1 MFICLLKDA
10 YTPMTPEVFIAKWTK
25 STTKER
31 AAAQEHFI
39 DLCKVLDEKTPNE
52 ADPTGEWYAF
62 EKGVEKTGAGRGWA
76 DVWKRGHFG
85 WEYKSKS
92 GGRTST
98 MSGALS
104 QLQLYAL
111 ALESPPLLIVS
122 DIDTIEIHTAFQ
134 NAVQEVH
141 LIELQDLVKPE
152 KLDLLRSAFK
162 DPERLRPKRTR
173 DQITTNAAGKFA
185 ELAYM
190 LREDGH
196 DPQVVAHFLNKIL
209 FCMFAEDVGILKTG
223 LFTDIVEKGVE
234 HPEHFD
240 IVIKR
245 LFQAMQMGGS
255 FGTEIIDWFNGGLFD
270 DDIILPLTLAQ
281 VRTVRDLARMDWSQ
295 IEPAIFGTLFERGLD
310 PAKRSQLGAH
320 YTDPGSIMRLVNPT
334 IVEPLLDEWRI
345 ARTEIAK
352 QMEHMEKV
360 KTKAA
365 TKKRLKAASDTLHSF
380 LERLRN
386 FRVLDPACGSGN
398 FLYLSLLALKDIEH
412 RANIEAEALGLQRQN
427 PLVGPE
433 AVLGIELN
441 SYAAE
446 LARVTVWIGEIQW
459 MLSHG
464 YSLSRDPI
472 LKPLG
477 NIEQRDAILNEDG
490 TESEW
495 PSTDVIVGNPPFLGG
510 SKMLSELG
518 EEYVSN
524 IRNLYKSRVP
534 GGADLVTY
542 WFEKARAQIGAEKT
556 KLAGLVSTNSIRGG
570 SNRKVLKRIIESG
583 RIFNAWSD
591 EDWINEGAAVRV
603 SLICFDGKSPPDLA
617 IATHTLLNGKEVN
630 EITSDLSANDKGA
643 LDKLDVFSAQRLKE
657 NRGWALEGMRKD
669 GPFDVPGEVAR
680 EWISSPNPHGKPNSN
695 VLRRRING
703 RELMGR
709 PTDGWVI
716 DFGPHLSMEEA
727 ALYEKPFRYV
737 QEVVRP
743 KRAGNRDRRRREMWW
758 LFGRSNEDLRTAISK
773 VERAIVTARVS
784 KFRTFSWIDSK
795 ILIDTALVAFPRSD
809 DSTFGILH
817 SRFHECWTLKM
828 CTWLGKGNDP
838 RYTPTTTFE
847 TYPFPDGLTPNIKP
861 DEYTNPHAEAIAEAA
876 KRLNELRENWLNP
889 PEWVDR
895 VPEVVEGYS
904 ERIIPKPEH
913 DKELKKRTLTNLYN
927 QRPEWLENAHRAL
940 DEAVAA
946 AYGWSADLS
955 DDEVLGKLL
964 ELNLSRP

>member
-1 MFICLLKDA
+1 
-10 YTPMTPEVFIAKWTK
+10 MTPEAFIAKWSMT
-25 STTKER
+25 TTKER

-39 DLCKVLDEKTPNE
+39 DLCRVLGEKTPND

-92 GGRTST
+92 SGRTST

-141 LIELQDLVKPE
+141 LIELQDLAKPE

-320 YTDPGSIMRLVNPT
+320 YTDPGSIMRLVSPT

-345 ARTEIAK
+345 ARTEVAK
-352 QMEHMEKV
+352 HMEHMEKV

-459 MLSHG
+459 MLNHG
-464 YSLSRDPI
+464 YSLSREPI
-472 LKPLG
+472 LKPLD

-490 TESEW
+490 TEPRW
-495 PSTDVIVGNPPFLGG
+495 PSADVIVGNPPFLGDK
-510 SKMLSELG
+510 KMIRELG
-518 EEYVSN
+518 EEYVTN
-524 IRNLYKSRVP
+524 LRTLYKGRVP
-534 GGADLVTY
+534 GGADLVLY
-542 WFEKARAQIGAEKT
+542 WYEKSREQLERNQVQRV
-556 KLAGLVSTNSIRGG
+556 GLVATNSIRGG
-570 SNRKVLKRIIESG
+570 RNRKVLDKICEK
-583 RIFNAWSD
+583 NAIYEAWPD
-591 EDWINEGAAVRV
+591 EEWINEGAEVRV
-603 SLICFDGKSPPDLA
+603 SLICFAGSGYGLQPKLNNHIVTVIHPDLTAPESGRSIDLTQANQIETNLNIAFQGA
-617 IATHTLLNGKEVN
+617 IKVGSFDISGELARSWLLAPTNPNGKTNASVLRPFFN
-630 EITSDLSANDKGA
+630 AIDLARRPSDKWIIDFGTSMSAEDAGLFEAPFQHVLELVKPQRDKVRRKGHREHWWRYGEA
-643 LDKLDVFSAQRLKE
+643 RP
-657 NRGWALEGMRKD
+657 GMRK
-669 GPFDVPGEVAR
+669 R
-680 EWISSPNPHGKPNSN
+680 ISS
-695 VLRRRING
+695 
-703 RELMGR
+703 
-709 PTDGWVI
+709 
-716 DFGPHLSMEEA
+716 LSRFIATPE
-727 ALYEKPFRYV
+727 
-737 QEVVRP
+737 
-743 KRAGNRDRRRREMWW
+743 
-758 LFGRSNEDLRTAISK
+758 
-773 VERAIVTARVS
+773 VS
-784 KFRTFSWIDSK
+784 KHRFFVFLDP
-795 ILIDTALVAFPRSD
+795 TAMPSNKVYAITRD
-809 DSTFGILH
+809 DDECFGILS
-817 SRFHECWTLKM
+817 SRIHEFWSLA
-828 CTWLGKGNDP
+828 LGSWHGVGNDP
-838 RYTPTTTFE
+838 RYTNTSTFN
-847 TYPFPDGLTPNIKP
+847 TFPFPEGLTLNLKP
-861 DEYTNPHAEAIAEAA
+861 EEYTNPHAEAIAKAA
-876 KRLNELRENWLNP
+876 RRLNELRENWLNP

-895 VPEVVEGYS
+895 VPEVVGGYPD
-904 ERIIPKPEH
+904 RIIPKPEH
-913 DKELKKRTLTNLYN
+913 EQELKKRTLTNLYN
-927 QRPEWLENAHRAL
+927 QRPAWLENAHRTL

-946 AYGWSADLS
+946 AYGWPTDLS
-955 DDEVLGKLL
+955 DDVILGKLL
-964 ELNLSRP
+964 ELNLSRS

>member
-1 MFICLLKDA
+1 
-10 YTPMTPEVFIAKWTK
+10 MTPEVFIAKWTK

-39 DLCKVLDEKTPNE
+39 DLCKVLNEKTPNE

-141 LIELQDLVKPE
+141 RIELQDLAKPE

-162 DPERLRPKRTR
+162 APERLRPKRTR

-196 DPQVVAHFLNKIL
+196 EPLVVAHFLNKIL
-209 FCMFAEDVGILKTG
+209 FCMFAEDAGILKTG
-223 LFTDIVEKGVE
+223 LFTDIAEKGVE
-234 HPEHFD
+234 HPEHFEV
-240 IVIKR
+240 IIKR
-245 LFQAMQMGGS
+245 LFQSMQKGGS
-255 FGTEIIDWFNGGLFD
+255 FGTDIIDWFNGGLFD
-270 DDIILPLTLAQ
+270 DDTTLPLTLAQ

-310 PAKRSQLGAH
+310 PTKRSQLGAH
-320 YTDPGSIMRLVNPT
+320 YTDPESIMRLVNPT

-345 ARTEIAK
+345 ARTEIAM

-365 TKKRLKAASDTLHSF
+365 TKKRLKAASDAHHGY

-433 AVLGIELN
+433 AVLGIEIN

-464 YSLSRDPI
+464 YSLGRNPI
-472 LKPLG
+472 LKPLD
-477 NIEQRDAILNEDG
+477 NIEQHDAILNEDG
-490 TESEW
+490 TEPVW
-495 PSTDVIVGNPPFLGG
+495 PSADAIVGNPPFLGDK
-510 SKMLSELG
+510 KMIRELG
-518 EEYVSN
+518 EEYVSR
-524 IRNLYKSRVP
+524 IRTLYKGRVP

-542 WFEKARAQIGAEKT
+542 WFEKARVQIKT
-556 KLAGLVSTNSIRGG
+556 GKAKFAGLVATQSIRAG
-570 SNRKVLKRIIESG
+570 SNRKVLESILEAG
-583 RIFNAWSD
+583 SIFNAWAD
-591 EDWINEGAAVRV
+591 EPWINEGAAVRV
-603 SLICFDGKSPPDLA
+603 SMVS
-617 IATHTLLNGKEVN
+617 IAAKDHNQPIHLNGQKTD
-630 EITSDLSANDKGA
+630 EIYADLSGSGKQSTVDITKA
-643 LDKLDVFSAQRLKE
+643 LRLSE
-657 NRGWALEGMRKD
+657 NTGIAFQGTIKV
-669 GPFDVPGEVAR
+669 GPFDISGDTAR
-680 EWISSPNPHGKPNSN
+680 QWLTQPNPDGRGNYE
-695 VLRRRING
+695 VLRPWVNGMDLTRRPRDKWI
-703 RELMGR
+703 
-709 PTDGWVI
+709 I
-716 DFGPHLSMEEA
+716 DFGVNMAEEDAVYYQVPYEFALKNIKPTRVGKREERSSIKWWILHRARPEMRSALAGLYRYIATPRVAKYRFFVWLS
-727 ALYEKPFRYV
+727 
-737 QEVVRP
+737 
-743 KRAGNRDRRRREMWW
+743 
-758 LFGRSNEDLRTAISK
+758 TAILPDS
-773 VERAIVTARVS
+773 RLYAIARQ
-784 KFRTFSWIDSK
+784 D
-795 ILIDTALVAFPRSD
+795 DTA
-809 DSTFGILH
+809 FGVLH
-817 SRFHECWTLKM
+817 SRIHEIWALATASRH
-828 CTWLGKGNDP
+828 GVGNDP
-838 RYTPTTTFE
+838 TYNAESCFE
-847 TYPFPDGLTPNIKP
+847 TFPFPEGLTLDLKP
-861 DEYTNPHAEAIAEAA
+861 DEYTNPHAEVIAEAA
-876 KRLNELRENWLNP
+876 RLLDELRENWLNP
-889 PEWVDR
+889 FEWVDR
-895 VPEVVEGYS
+895 VPEVVDGYPD
-904 ERIIPKPEH
+904 RIIPKPHHE
-913 DKELKKRTLTNLYN
+913 DELKVRTLTTLYN
-927 QRPEWLENAHRAL
+927 QRPTWLDNAHRKL
-940 DEAVAA
+940 DDAVTS
-946 AYGWSADLS
+946 AYGWEVGLS
-955 DDEVLGKLL
+955 DDEILRRLL
-964 ELNLSRP
+964 LLNLNRS

>member
-1 MFICLLKDA
+1 
-10 YTPMTPEVFIAKWTK
+10 MTPEVFIAKWTK

-141 LIELQDLVKPE
+141 RIELQDLAKPE
-152 KLDLLRSAFK
+152 KLDLLRSTFK

-190 LREDGH
+190 LREDEH
-196 DPQVVAHFLNKIL
+196 EPLVVAHFLNKIL
-209 FCMFAEDVGILKTG
+209 FCMFAEDAGILKTG
-223 LFTDIVEKGVE
+223 LFTDIAEKGVE
-234 HPEHFD
+234 HPEHFEV
-240 IVIKR
+240 IIKR
-245 LFQAMQMGGS
+245 LFQSMQKGGS
-255 FGTEIIDWFNGGLFD
+255 FGTDIIDWFNGGLFD
-270 DDIILPLTLAQ
+270 DDTTLPLTLAQ
-281 VRTVRDLARMDWSQ
+281 VHTVRDLARMDWSQ

-320 YTDPGSIMRLVNPT
+320 YTDPESIMRLVNPT
-334 IVEPLLDEWRI
+334 IVEPLLEEWRI
-345 ARTEIAK
+345 ARTEIAM

-365 TKKRLKAASDTLHSF
+365 TKKRLKAASDALHGY

-459 MLSHG
+459 MLNHG
-464 YSLSRDPI
+464 YSLSREPI
-472 LKPLG
+472 LKPLN
-477 NIEQRDAILNEDG
+477 NIDQRDAILNEDG
-490 TESEW
+490 TEPEW
-495 PSTDVIVGNPPFLGG
+495 PSADVIVGNPPFLG
-510 SKMLSELG
+510 SQLMRNELG
-518 EEYVSN
+518 DDYV
-524 IRNLYKSRVP
+524 IRLRRLYDDRVS
-534 GGADLVTY
+534 GSADLVAY
-542 WFEKARAQIGAEKT
+542 WYYKAYLQLENGMVKRV
-556 KLAGLVSTNSIRGG
+556 GLVATNSIRGG
-570 SNRKVLKRIIESG
+570 RNRRVLDRITGLGSIY
-583 RIFNAWSD
+583 NAWSD
-591 EDWINEGAAVRV
+591 LPWVNEGAAVRV
-603 SLICFDGKSPPDLA
+603 SLICFSTKDHGQPV
-617 IATHTLLNGKEVN
+617 LLNDSPTKE
-630 EITSDLSANDKGA
+630 IQSDLTSLGNQGVHNLVTAA
-643 LDKLDVFSAQRLKE
+643 KLESNVGVSFQGSVKVGKFDIPGDIA
-657 NRGWALEGMRKD
+657 RKWL
-669 GPFDVPGEVAR
+669 VM
-680 EWISSPNPHGKPNSN
+680 PNPDGQPNSD
-695 VLRRRING
+695 VLRPLSNAMDIVRRPRDIWIVDFNKLSQHKAAHYEAPFEYVVTNVKPV
-703 RELMGR
+703 RE
-709 PTDGWVI
+709 
-716 DFGPHLSMEEA
+716 S
-727 ALYEKPFRYV
+727 
-737 QEVVRP
+737 
-743 KRAGNRDRRRREMWW
+743 NRDSSRRENWW
-758 LFGRSNEDLRTAISK
+758 LHGRTGDNLRSAVSGLDR
-773 VERAIVTARVS
+773 VIVTPRVA
-784 KFRTFSWIDSK
+784 KHRVFVW
-795 ILIDTALVAFPRSD
+795 RSPIVYCD
-809 DSTFGILH
+809 DATVTIASMDDVIFGVLH
-817 SRFHECWTLKM
+817 SRIHEAWTLKM

-847 TYPFPDGLTPNIKP
+847 TFPFPEGLTLALKP
-861 DEYTNPHAEAIAEAA
+861 KEYTNPQVEVIAEAA
-876 KRLNELRENWLNP
+876 RRLNELRENWLNP
-889 PEWVDR
+889 PEWIVR
-895 VPEVVEGYS
+895 IPEVVDGYPDRIVVKEGH
-904 ERIIPKPEH
+904 EN
-913 DKELKKRTLTNLYN
+913 DLKMRTMTNLYN
-927 QRPEWLENAHRAL
+927 SRPAWLINAQSDL
-940 DEAVAA
+940 DEAVSA
-946 AYGWSADLS
+946 AYGWPAGLS
-955 DDEVLGKLL
+955 DSEVVARLL
-964 ELNLSRP
+964 ELNLSRS